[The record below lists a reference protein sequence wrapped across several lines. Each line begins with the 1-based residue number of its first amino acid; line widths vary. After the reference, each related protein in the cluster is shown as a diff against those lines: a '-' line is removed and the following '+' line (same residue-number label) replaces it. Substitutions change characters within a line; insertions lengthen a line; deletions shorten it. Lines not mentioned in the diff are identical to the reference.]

1 MKLYWGKMSPFARKV
16 TLVAHETGT
25 FDQIEL
31 VPTVVDMAK
40 ANPEVQKA
48 NPLSK
53 VPTLLLDDGSALYDS
68 RTICEY
74 LDSLNQGRKLYPAG
88 PERWDTLRR
97 QSLGDGIMDTL
108 ILWRQERL
116 KPEER
121 QTPAWMVTYAGKIAS
136 ALAMLDDDAGRLSE
150 IPFDVGHA
158 ALGCALG
165 YMDARFEDLA
175 WRGSAPA
182 LAQWHATFEARPSA
196 VATHPFNLP

>member
-16 TLVAHETGT
+16 TVVAHETGT
-25 FDQIEL
+25 FDRIEL
-31 VPTVVDMAK
+31 VPTTVDMAK
-40 ANPEVQKA
+40 ANSDVQRD

-53 VPTLLLDDGSALYDS
+53 VPTLALEDGTALYDS

-74 LDSLNQGRKLYPAG
+74 LDSLNRGASLFPAG
-88 PERWDTLRR
+88 PTRWDALRR

-121 QTPAWMVTYAGKIAS
+121 QTPAWLETFANKIAT
-136 ALAMLDDDAGRLSE
+136 ALVQLDAEAGDLEAR
-150 IPFDVGHA
+150 PFDIGHA
-158 ALGCALG
+158 TLGCALG

-175 WRGSAPA
+175 WRGSAPR
-182 LAQWHATFEARPSA
+182 LARWHASFEARASA
-196 VATHPFNLP
+196 TATHPSNLP